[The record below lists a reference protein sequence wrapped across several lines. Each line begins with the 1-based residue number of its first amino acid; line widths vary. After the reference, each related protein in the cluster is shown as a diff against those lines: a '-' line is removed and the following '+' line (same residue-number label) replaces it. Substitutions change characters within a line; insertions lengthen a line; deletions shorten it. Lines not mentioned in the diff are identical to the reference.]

1 VSWELCYAIFTPLLD
16 FSCCLLASLHSRDT
30 QSAAINQRD
39 LKAGDDEE
47 PLSAEGG
54 GLWSL
59 RSCEHKNVLRPQGK
73 KTRGQTGRSRE
84 RPRSGIS
91 RVTSSSPFAWHWTV
105 TYFRMTSAKFSKHR
119 RKRGPQR
126 GRERG
131 ERIGVKSFREQLPQV
146 FYLLLLFASLL
157 PPASP
162 WIITSSSRQRGLI
175 CHAQVERAS
184 EKSRE
189 QALKELA
196 EPLLDE
202 ALIRDV
208 ILSWTRP
215 LPSSYLTSPLVLV
228 GPSGVGKNRLV
239 KYLRKDYNKFFAKV
253 VTHTTRQ
260 PRSEEINGTHYHFVT
275 PSQFAEMV
283 QGEAFLEHSVV
294 HGRNSYGLSMEAYK
308 KVAQQGKIAIF
319 EVDVQG
325 ARKLRAGGLAELHN
339 LTPRY
344 IFIAPTSIEM
354 LRERLLQR
362 GTEDDADIAI
372 RLETAAQ
379 EIEASKS
386 ESGLFDRVLVNE
398 DLEKTAHALFRA
410 ARDWYPALPSPARL
424 RMLQRR
430 LSKIKQLGSE
440 AAATE
445 KAPDGTHHTHSVG
458 DASQCGKEK

>member
-1 VSWELCYAIFTPLLD
+1 MMT
-16 FSCCLLASLHSRDT
+16 RDT
-30 QSAAINQRD
+30 YR
-39 LKAGDDEE
+39 
-47 PLSAEGG
+47 
-54 GLWSL
+54 
-59 RSCEHKNVLRPQGK
+59 R
-73 KTRGQTGRSRE
+73 RE
-84 RPRSGIS
+84 RAL
-91 RVTSSSPFAWHWTV
+91 V
-105 TYFRMTSAKFSKHR
+105 
-119 RKRGPQR
+119 
-126 GRERG
+126 
-131 ERIGVKSFREQLPQV
+131 
-146 FYLLLLFASLL
+146 
-157 PPASP
+157 
-162 WIITSSSRQRGLI
+162 
-175 CHAQVERAS
+175 CHAQIDRAHS

-189 QALKELA
+189 ETLKELA

-260 PRSEEINGTHYHFVT
+260 PRSEEINGTHYHFVST
-275 PSQFAEMV
+275 SRFAEMV
-283 QGEAFLEHSVV
+283 ECEAFLEHSVV

-325 ARKLRAGGLAELHN
+325 ARKLRAEGLAELHN

-354 LRERLLQR
+354 LRERLVQR

-372 RLETAAQ
+372 RLETAAH
-379 EIEASKS
+379 EIETSKI
-386 ESGLFDRVLVNE
+386 EPGLFDRVLVNE

-430 LSKIKQLGSE
+430 LSKIKRLGVE
-440 AAATE
+440 TTTAALSPPPSNGPADSIHYSHE
-445 KAPDGTHHTHSVG
+445 ES
-458 DASQCGKEK
+458 GKNE

>member
-1 VSWELCYAIFTPLLD
+1 MT
-16 FSCCLLASLHSRDT
+16 RDT
-30 QSAAINQRD
+30 YR
-39 LKAGDDEE
+39 
-47 PLSAEGG
+47 
-54 GLWSL
+54 
-59 RSCEHKNVLRPQGK
+59 R
-73 KTRGQTGRSRE
+73 RE
-84 RPRSGIS
+84 RAL
-91 RVTSSSPFAWHWTV
+91 V
-105 TYFRMTSAKFSKHR
+105 
-119 RKRGPQR
+119 
-126 GRERG
+126 
-131 ERIGVKSFREQLPQV
+131 
-146 FYLLLLFASLL
+146 
-157 PPASP
+157 
-162 WIITSSSRQRGLI
+162 
-175 CHAQVERAS
+175 CHAQIDRAHS

-189 QALKELA
+189 ETLKELA

-260 PRSEEINGTHYHFVT
+260 PRSEEINGTHYHFVST
-275 PSQFAEMV
+275 SRFAEMV
-283 QGEAFLEHSVV
+283 ECEAFLEHSVV

-325 ARKLRAGGLAELHN
+325 ARKLRAEGLAELHN

-354 LRERLLQR
+354 LRERLVQR

-372 RLETAAQ
+372 RLETAAH
-379 EIEASKS
+379 EIETSKS
-386 ESGLFDRVLVNE
+386 EPGLFDRVLVNE

-430 LSKIKQLGSE
+430 LSKIKRLGGETTDSI
-440 AAATE
+440 
-445 KAPDGTHHTHSVG
+445 HHSHEES
-458 DASQCGKEK
+458 GKNE

>member
-1 VSWELCYAIFTPLLD
+1 MNTSTLDGDVIAVFRNHKRMQHYGSRQKAYGHRGHREDSSGRRSANRNRGPGLLH
-16 FSCCLLASLHSRDT
+16 CLLLAL
-30 QSAAINQRD
+30 
-39 LKAGDDEE
+39 
-47 PLSAEGG
+47 
-54 GLWSL
+54 
-59 RSCEHKNVLRPQGK
+59 
-73 KTRGQTGRSRE
+73 
-84 RPRSGIS
+84 
-91 RVTSSSPFAWHWTV
+91 F
-105 TYFRMTSAKFSKHR
+105 FS
-119 RKRGPQR
+119 
-126 GRERG
+126 
-131 ERIGVKSFREQLPQV
+131 
-146 FYLLLLFASLL
+146 
-157 PPASP
+157 PASP
-162 WIITSSSRQRGLI
+162 LRFLGASRATTTGGLSQERMTTRDTYRRRERALV
-175 CHAQVERAS
+175 CHAQIDRAHS

-189 QALKELA
+189 ETLKELA

-260 PRSEEINGTHYHFVT
+260 PRSEEINGTHYHFVST
-275 PSQFAEMV
+275 SRFAEMV
-283 QGEAFLEHSVV
+283 ECEAFLEHSVV

-325 ARKLRAGGLAELHN
+325 ARKLRAEGLAELHN

-344 IFIAPTSIEM
+344 IFIAPTSIEV
-354 LRERLLQR
+354 LRERLVQR

-372 RLETAAQ
+372 RLETAAH
-379 EIEASKS
+379 EIETSKS
-386 ESGLFDRVLVNE
+386 EPGLFDRVLVNE
-398 DLEKTAHALFRA
+398 DLEQTAHALFRA

-430 LSKIKQLGSE
+430 LSKIKRLGGETSPPPSNGP
-440 AAATE
+440 A
-445 KAPDGTHHTHSVG
+445 DSIHHSHEES
-458 DASQCGKEK
+458 GKNE